1 MRSERFFER
10 KCLVAKSGIRIAV
23 TMACI
28 ECKERNYQT
37 NKSKRNTPD
46 RIELKKFCRR
56 CGTQT
61 VHRETR

>member
-1 MRSERFFER
+1 M
-10 KCLVAKSGIRIAV
+10 AKSGIRIAV
-23 TMACI
+23 TMACT

-46 RIELKKFCRR
+46 RIELNKFCRR
-56 CGTQT
+56 CGKST